1 MDECYIEQ
9 AYIELQ
15 IEQITL
21 KNFENRFHFEN
32 QITKTSQVFLLFV
45 MIYLPKCTLSL
56 VIYKYNKIYP
66 IEISFL
72 VIFFFILKFRLN
84 H

>member
-1 MDECYIEQ
+1 VDECYIEQ

-32 QITKTSQVFLLFV
+32 QITKTSQVFLLFGQFPYHNLDSYIFV
-45 MIYLPKCTLSL
+45 DFSL
-56 VIYKYNKIYP
+56 
-66 IEISFL
+66 
-72 VIFFFILKFRLN
+72 
-84 H
+84 

>member
-1 MDECYIEQ
+1 MDECYI

-32 QITKTSQVFLLFV
+32 QIAKTSQVFLLFV
-45 MIYLPKCTLSL
+45 MIYLPKCTLS
-56 VIYKYNKIYP
+56 NRNF
-66 IEISFL
+66 ISSY
-72 VIFFFILKFRLN
+72 FFFHSKIPFKSLTIQPSIKGR
-84 H
+84 